1 MGAKLDSKVMHKP
14 GPFTLRIHGQN
25 AHKIGS
31 LVPQA
36 GKPPKFSQLYI
47 FDTANEVKNRIAT
60 VKKTTKAGE
69 LDPDIVKQLIETMDA
84 NNCLAKVFR
93 KARDA
98 HEHSSC
104 PEFRIRLIGQPKRGR
119 QYDMPTTDEIAGLI
133 VGDFSEHMGDRDII
147 VHHKSAGLQ
156 HISDMHPL
164 YMTLQ
169 YPLLFPYGQS
179 GFNENIQVVNIDG
192 STRQRS
198 YITKREYFAYQLQ
211 TRLEEGMTIV
221 TSKRLLHQYI
231 VDAYTSIEQ
240 ERLRWFR
247 LNQKKI
253 RADLYNN
260 VKDAVIKGDTDAK
273 SIGKRVILPAS
284 YTGSPRYMAEKY
296 HDAMAI
302 CRWYGNPHLFITMTT
317 NPKWAEISNHLQM
330 YGTDEPNDRPDLE
343 CRVFKMKLDELMS
356 DFKKGLFFPRP
367 KADRPSS
374 PCMEDGV
381 CTKKFP
387 RSYVP
392 HTQINDS
399 GYVLYRRRQTDQV
412 VKKGNVTLD
421 NSYVV
426 PHNLQILK
434 KYKAHVNVEWCN
446 KSTAIKYLFKY
457 ITKGVDRA
465 AFVFQKDG
473 DQIPSDQASTSQ
485 KPINEIDNY
494 LEGRYLSACESM
506 WRTFKFDIH
515 HNSPAVQKFPV
526 HLPNEQTAVYDED
539 EDLEDVERRY
549 THGRT
554 MLTEWFEM
562 NRLYEEARQ
571 LNYIQMLTMFVWD
584 NSNKLYSKRKQKGT
598 IGRLVN
604 IHPNAG
610 DRYYLR
616 ILVSIVKG
624 PTGYDDLY
632 TVGDTKHESF
642 QAACLARGLLDGDK
656 EWQDAMTEANQ
667 WSSPSCLRRLFVL
680 ILVFCCISDPQKLW
694 INTWQYMSEDVLR
707 HQRRILRFPQL
718 ELGPHELQ
726 QYTLIEIE
734 SLLQNHETSLTEFKG
749 MPLPSQTILDDMK
762 KKKMAQEYQFDI
774 AEETRI
780 HQLMFLKLNE
790 EQRIIYDEVMTSV
803 LEKQGKLFFIYG
815 AGGTGKTFLYKT
827 IISALRSR
835 SKKVIPVAS
844 SAIAALLL
852 PGGRTA
858 HSRFKIPLKLY
869 EDSFCEVITGTILS
883 NFLSQADLIVWDE
896 APMAH
901 RHAIEAVDRTL
912 RDILSLSDKEASQ
925 KPFGGITVLLGGDF
939 RQILPVIPQGTRQ
952 ETVNAA
958 VNRSHL
964 WHHCHIHVLSRNM
977 RVESEEKDFA
987 QWILQVGNGNAPL
1000 MAQKNINQDAAED
1013 QIVINETLLLP
1024 VTSNPLDIL
1033 CQSVFTDF
1041 INDYKNWDKIRDTAI
1056 LTPKNDTV
1064 DEINTYLLSK
1074 IPGREKEYLSSD
1086 SFAEDEK
1093 HSGQFDLS
1101 YPLEYLNSLEFPGL
1115 PAHRICLKVGV
1126 PIMLLRNINQAEG
1139 LCNGTRLIVT
1149 NLGERVIKAEVLT
1162 SSSSTQTEV
1171 LIPRI
1176 ILSPTESSHPF
1187 TLKRRQFPVR
1197 VSYAMTINKSQG
1209 QTLANVALYLP
1220 KPVFSHGQLY
1230 VALSRV
1236 TTPKGLKILNIT
1248 SPGSLRNTIAN
1259 IVYREAFNGL
1269 PDTSGMSHELLCYG
1283 Q

>member
-1 MGAKLDSKVMHKP
+1 LQECPYCRALVWEQEKKGSRGSNRTPLFSICCQQGRVKLPPEPHPPHSLASLRSSSAHFQHNIRTYNSILAFTSMGAKLDSKVMHKP

-60 VKKTTKAGE
+60 VKRTTKAGE

-367 KADRPSS
+367 KAEVYTIEFQKRGLPHAHILLWLEGDFNNPTTSDIDKIISAELPDKETDQEAYCLVEQHMMHGPCGKDRPSS
-374 PCMEDGV
+374 PCMEDG
-381 CTKKFP
+381 
-387 RSYVP
+387 
-392 HTQINDS
+392 
-399 GYVLYRRRQTDQV
+399 
-412 VKKGNVTLD
+412 
-421 NSYVV
+421 
-426 PHNLQILK
+426 
-434 KYKAHVNVEWCN
+434 
-446 KSTAIKYLFKY
+446 
-457 ITKGVDRA
+457 
-465 AFVFQKDG
+465 
-473 DQIPSDQASTSQ
+473 
-485 KPINEIDNY
+485 
-494 LEGRYLSACESM
+494 
-506 WRTFKFDIH
+506 
-515 HNSPAVQKFPV
+515 
-526 HLPNEQTAVYDED
+526 
-539 EDLEDVERRY
+539 
-549 THGRT
+549 
-554 MLTEWFEM
+554 
-562 NRLYEEARQ
+562 
-571 LNYIQMLTMFVWD
+571 
-584 NSNKLYSKRKQKGT
+584 
-598 IGRLVN
+598 
-604 IHPNAG
+604 
-610 DRYYLR
+610 
-616 ILVSIVKG
+616 
-624 PTGYDDLY
+624 
-632 TVGDTKHESF
+632 
-642 QAACLARGLLDGDK
+642 
-656 EWQDAMTEANQ
+656 
-667 WSSPSCLRRLFVL
+667 
-680 ILVFCCISDPQKLW
+680 
-694 INTWQYMSEDVLR
+694 YMSEDVLR

-1269 PDTSGMSHELLCYG
+1269 PDTSG
-1283 Q
+1283 

>member
-1 MGAKLDSKVMHKP
+1 MTFKNAPIVVLWYGNKRKKGSRGSNRTPLFSICCQQGRVKLPPEPHPPHSLPSLLSSSAHFQHNIRTYNSILAFTSMGAKLDSKVMHKA

-31 LVPQA
+31 LVPEA

-47 FDTANEVKNRIAT
+47 SDTTNEVKNRIAT

-84 NNCLAKVFR
+84 NNCLAKIFR

-98 HEHSSC
+98 HEHSNC

-179 GFNENIQVVNIDG
+179 GFHENIQVVNIDG

-221 TSKRLLHQYI
+221 TSKR
-231 VDAYTSIEQ
+231 
-240 ERLRWFR
+240 
-247 LNQKKI
+247 
-253 RADLYNN
+253 
-260 VKDAVIKGDTDAK
+260 
-273 SIGKRVILPAS
+273 
-284 YTGSPRYMAEKY
+284 SPRYMAEKY

-317 NPKWAEISNHLQM
+317 NPKWVEISNHLQM

-367 KADRPSS
+367 KAEVYTIEFQKRGLPHAHILLWLEGDFKNPTSADIDNIISAELPDKETDPEAYCLVEQHMMHGPCGKDRPSS
-374 PCMEDGV
+374 PCMDNGV

-399 GYVLYRRRQTDQV
+399 GYVLYRWRQTDQV
-412 VKKGNVTLD
+412 VK
-421 NSYVV
+421 
-426 PHNLQILK
+426 K

-457 ITKGVDRA
+457 ITKGMDRA
-465 AFVFQKDG
+465 TFVFQKDG

-526 HLPNEQTAVYDED
+526 HLPDEQTAVYDED

-584 NSNKLYSKRKQKGT
+584 NSNKLYSKRKKKGT

-642 QAACLARGLLDGDK
+642 QAACLARGSLDVDK
-656 EWQDAMTEANQ
+656 E
-667 WSSPSCLRRLFVL
+667 
-680 ILVFCCISDPQKLW
+680 
-694 INTWQYMSEDVLR
+694 
-707 HQRRILRFPQL
+707 
-718 ELGPHELQ
+718 
-726 QYTLIEIE
+726 
-734 SLLQNHETSLTEFKG
+734 
-749 MPLPSQTILDDMK
+749 
-762 KKKMAQEYQFDI
+762 
-774 AEETRI
+774 
-780 HQLMFLKLNE
+780 
-790 EQRIIYDEVMTSV
+790 
-803 LEKQGKLFFIYG
+803 
-815 AGGTGKTFLYKT
+815 
-827 IISALRSR
+827 
-835 SKKVIPVAS
+835 
-844 SAIAALLL
+844 
-852 PGGRTA
+852 
-858 HSRFKIPLKLY
+858 
-869 EDSFCEVITGTILS
+869 
-883 NFLSQADLIVWDE
+883 
-896 APMAH
+896 
-901 RHAIEAVDRTL
+901 
-912 RDILSLSDKEASQ
+912 
-925 KPFGGITVLLGGDF
+925 
-939 RQILPVIPQGTRQ
+939 
-952 ETVNAA
+952 
-958 VNRSHL
+958 
-964 WHHCHIHVLSRNM
+964 
-977 RVESEEKDFA
+977 
-987 QWILQVGNGNAPL
+987 
-1000 MAQKNINQDAAED
+1000 
-1013 QIVINETLLLP
+1013 
-1024 VTSNPLDIL
+1024 
-1033 CQSVFTDF
+1033 
-1041 INDYKNWDKIRDTAI
+1041 
-1056 LTPKNDTV
+1056 
-1064 DEINTYLLSK
+1064 
-1074 IPGREKEYLSSD
+1074 
-1086 SFAEDEK
+1086 
-1093 HSGQFDLS
+1093 
-1101 YPLEYLNSLEFPGL
+1101 
-1115 PAHRICLKVGV
+1115 
-1126 PIMLLRNINQAEG
+1126 
-1139 LCNGTRLIVT
+1139 
-1149 NLGERVIKAEVLT
+1149 
-1162 SSSSTQTEV
+1162 
-1171 LIPRI
+1171 
-1176 ILSPTESSHPF
+1176 
-1187 TLKRRQFPVR
+1187 
-1197 VSYAMTINKSQG
+1197 
-1209 QTLANVALYLP
+1209 
-1220 KPVFSHGQLY
+1220 
-1230 VALSRV
+1230 
-1236 TTPKGLKILNIT
+1236 
-1248 SPGSLRNTIAN
+1248 
-1259 IVYREAFNGL
+1259 
-1269 PDTSGMSHELLCYG
+1269 
-1283 Q
+1283 